1 MKENN
6 VETRIVNE
14 DLNTVVGEN
23 TIPENPNLHL
33 NEDQDSLDYLLSNK
47 KVVDAPAKKAGVG
60 KKVAAAVG
68 VGVVGAASAGAGA
81 YAFNHEFSGNADES
95 QPATDAER
103 SFFAAKG
110 AEDDAAQEENIQ
122 EIITGDDAESDDA
135 ALANDSEF
143 ADQDTPTE
151 VDVEEDVDT
160 DENQP
165 VVVDEDEDMDEASDL
180 DFENEAPVNN
190 GESLFDALAE
200 DVDVPET
207 AEQIV
212 NEEIVAAEQIVN
224 EEIAAAEQLVNEVV
238 NDAKETVEDA
248 ISAAEQTIDEA
259 LSTET
264 PEVVSVEEPVVEP
277 VVEPAVEPV
286 VEPAVEPAEEPVVVT
301 SDEPIL
307 DAGLEGEESDLD
319 IQDVVEVEPVYDSVN
334 ISLAHVDTTDLSFN
348 EAFAAARAEVGAN
361 GVFEWRGGY
370 YGTYLSD
377 EWSEMSDEFKQEFG
391 NHNWAEEFSN
401 GNDVV
406 TFGVEEVETG
416 IEIDGVNISLAHVDT
431 TDLSFGEA
439 FAAARAE
446 VGANGVFEWRGG
458 YYGTY
463 HSDEWSEMSDE
474 FKQAFGNHNWG
485 AEFEAELAEMDDDLG
500 CGYEEELGD
509 IDVECVAENVDSLE
523 ESFLLGG
530 DVVVADVLDEITG
543 DLPGEIL
550 AGNFEVE
557 VDIEDVSFEV
567 QVEDDSLYAMDDS
580 MAFDAADDLSTD
592 DAIAGIDMDSDIM
605 C

>member
-1 MKENN
+1 M
-6 VETRIVNE
+6 
-14 DLNTVVGEN
+14 
-23 TIPENPNLHL
+23 
-33 NEDQDSLDYLLSNK
+33 
-47 KVVDAPAKKAGVG
+47 
-60 KKVAAAVG
+60 
-68 VGVVGAASAGAGA
+68 
-81 YAFNHEFSGNADES
+81 
-95 QPATDAER
+95 
-103 SFFAAKG
+103 
-110 AEDDAAQEENIQ
+110 
-122 EIITGDDAESDDA
+122 
-135 ALANDSEF
+135 
-143 ADQDTPTE
+143 
-151 VDVEEDVDT
+151 
-160 DENQP
+160 
-165 VVVDEDEDMDEASDL
+165 
-180 DFENEAPVNN
+180 
-190 GESLFDALAE
+190 
-200 DVDVPET
+200 
-207 AEQIV
+207 
-212 NEEIVAAEQIVN
+212 
-224 EEIAAAEQLVNEVV
+224 
-238 NDAKETVEDA
+238 
-248 ISAAEQTIDEA
+248 
-259 LSTET
+259 
-264 PEVVSVEEPVVEP
+264 
-277 VVEPAVEPV
+277 
-286 VEPAVEPAEEPVVVT
+286 
-301 SDEPIL
+301 

-319 IQDVVEVEPVYDSVN
+319 IQDVVEVEPAYDSVN